1 MLQGYITVI
10 GAVNVDINGASF
22 RPLIEGDSN
31 PGRVTM
37 SLGGVGRNIADNLCR
52 LGAPVRLITVLGED
66 VHLGNVERS
75 CEELGIDL
83 TYSQVIPR
91 AGTSTYLCINDADGV
106 MRLAISDMDI
116 CHYITPDFLKTRL
129 DMINRSALVVVDA
142 NLEEEAIAYLA
153 EHCTVPMFADPVS
166 IPKAA
171 RMKDHLRNI
180 YCIKPNRPEA
190 EVLSGQTIRSRED
203 LPLAAQAIREKG
215 VKAVF
220 ISLGGEGIYY
230 DDGVD
235 RGIFPCYP
243 GTIISTTGCGDAF
256 LAAAAYG
263 YYMGRDLKEM
273 ARMGLAAAS
282 LCAEAQGAILEKMS
296 LQLIES
302 KMKETGGKAV

>member
-1 MLQGYITVI
+1 MLQGYVTVI
-10 GAVNVDINGASF
+10 GAVNVDITGASYK
-22 RPLIEGDSN
+22 PLIQGDSN

-37 SLGGVGRNIADNLCR
+37 SLGGVGRNIAYNLRR
-52 LGAPVRLITVLGED
+52 LGAPVRLITALGED
-66 VHLGNVERS
+66 AHLGQVERS

-83 TYSQVIPR
+83 TYSQVIPGG
-91 AGTSTYLCINDADGV
+91 GTSTYLCINDADGV

-116 CHYITPDFLKTRL
+116 CRHITPDFLKARL
-129 DMINRSALVVVDA
+129 DANNRSALVVVDA
-142 NLEEEAIAYLA
+142 NLEEEAIAYLT
-153 EHCTVPMFADPVS
+153 EHCTVPMFADTVS

-190 EVLSGQTIRSRED
+190 EVLSGRRINSRDD

-215 VKAVF
+215 VKTVF
-220 ISLGGEGIYY
+220 ISLGGEGVYY
-230 DDGVD
+230 DDGLD

-263 YYMGRDLKEM
+263 YYMGRDVKEM
-273 ARMGLAAAS
+273 ALMGLAAAS
-282 LCAEAQGAILEKMS
+282 LCAEAQGAILETMS
-296 LQLIES
+296 LQLIENR
-302 KMKETGGKAV
+302 MKETGGKNL